1 MAIRHII
8 ESNNDLTT
16 HFPANINLMI
26 SKSKNT
32 RRLVGAE
39 RSRGYLRF
47 ALSHTILEELYNGP
61 LKFPIESGNN
71 EANYVTS
78 LERIIFNVY
87 HLKGLEFR

>member
-1 MAIRHII
+1 MFKGKGNGNSRII

-16 HFPANINLMI
+16 HFPANINLMMLI

-32 RRLVGAE
+32 RRLAE

-61 LKFPIESGNN
+61 LKFPI
-71 EANYVTS
+71 
-78 LERIIFNVY
+78 RI
-87 HLKGLEFR
+87 GEQ